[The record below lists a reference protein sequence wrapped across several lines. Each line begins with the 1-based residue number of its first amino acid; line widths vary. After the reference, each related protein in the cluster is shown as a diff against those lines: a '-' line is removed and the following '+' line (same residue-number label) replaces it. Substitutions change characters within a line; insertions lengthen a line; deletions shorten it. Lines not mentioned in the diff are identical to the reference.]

1 MHRVLDRSGCS
12 RCEGAHTGKWQLR
25 KKHYAHCEKRFP
37 EEGVQCNRAFAVGV
51 GDTQVSG
58 SVEVVVMSDSTL
70 ILSGEDVS
78 EKLSTDRRLVRCQGG
93 AVLKDLTRNLELQ
106 LSQKVSCIVVV
117 AMCNELLVGGGK
129 ICSRDEWRS
138 RRDSVIQ
145 ADIPRLAVTLRKFAE
160 RSLVVCGADAKVWT
174 RFARFHLDPDM
185 APRYDEMAQEYR
197 AAMQSHGLCV
207 VDGISELSQIALG
220 KDGMHFES
228 GTETISKLLNSLD
241 IWASAAQ
248 PLTEPQ
254 GLKGAD
260 LDEVC
265 FSCGVSTAGR
275 GPNAWVGS
283 TNCDL
288 CNIAASSSAAAPPME
303 EEAPSAEALP
313 TAPPAQP
320 THPAAPPAP
329 APPPQA
335 VPPRAPHVGAEGR
348 SAAAPPAA
356 PPAHTVPPAPAAP
369 LPLAAPPAALPAPAA
384 AAQEAPPGQAAPP
397 VQAAPPAQVA
407 PSTSG
412 PHRQTC
418 MHACEEQS
426 IRRSCVAVTHSIAQ
440 GCATPCGNMV
450 PRPL

>member
-1 MHRVLDRSGCS
+1 MW
-12 RCEGAHTGKWQLR
+12 KLR
-25 KKHYAHCEKRFP
+25 KKHFAHCEKRCP

-51 GDTQVSG
+51 GDTQASG
-58 SVEVVVMSDSTL
+58 SVEVVVVSDSTL
-70 ILSGEDVS
+70 IVGGEDIS
-78 EKLSTDRRLVRCQGG
+78 EKLSTDRRMVRCQGG

-138 RRDSVIQ
+138 RRDSVLQ
-145 ADIPRLAVTLRKFAE
+145 ADIPRLAVTLCKFAE

-185 APRYDEMAQEYR
+185 APRYDEIAQEYR
-197 AAMQSHGLCV
+197 AAMLSHGLCV
-207 VDGISELSQIALG
+207 VDGTSELSQIALA
-220 KDGMHFES
+220 KDGMHFQS
-228 GTETISKLLNSLD
+228 GTDTISKLLNSLD
-241 IWASAAQ
+241 IWAEAAQ
-248 PLTEPQ
+248 PPQ
-254 GLKGAD
+254 GLENTD
-260 LDEVC
+260 LEEVC
-265 FSCGVSTAGR
+265 FSCGVSSAGR

-288 CNIAASSSAAAPPME
+288 CNVADSCSAAASPME

-348 SAAAPPAA
+348 SAAAPPPAA
-356 PPAHTVPPAPAAP
+356 PAHTAPPAPAAP
-369 LPLAAPPAALPAPAA
+369 LAPAAPPAALPAPAA

-397 VQAAPPAQVA
+397 VHTAPPAQVA

-412 PHRQTC
+412 PHRHAC
-418 MHACEEQS
+418 MHVKSRAS
-426 IRRSCVAVTHSIAQ
+426 GALA
-440 GCATPCGNMV
+440 
-450 PRPL
+450 